1 MLKLFNI
8 SDGYTDYLGTEHR
21 HVYSGK
27 EHCRSHDRKYI
38 GVVLTINKYN
48 YYIPLSSPKDHD
60 YWIKDGCQCI
70 RPDSFIVWRIKDKGK
85 LKASLHF
92 EDMIPVPE
100 SEIELY
106 NVAGE
111 PDENYKILALKE
123 IEYIRKKE
131 TKIIKRANIVYKN
144 RVSDNDLPVYRNC
157 LDYKALERMHD
168 IWVNNLTV

>member
-1 MLKLFNI
+1 
-8 SDGYTDYLGTEHR
+8 
-21 HVYSGK
+21 
-27 EHCRSHDRKYI
+27 
-38 GVVLTINKYN
+38 
-48 YYIPLSSPKDHD
+48 
-60 YWIKDGCQCI
+60 
-70 RPDSFIVWRIKDKGK
+70 
-85 LKASLHF
+85 
-92 EDMIPVPE
+92 MIPVPE